1 MIEALQIVTATA
13 TKADAE
19 KIARGLVERRLAA
32 CVQIA
37 GPITSCYRWEGKIE
51 TAEEWV
57 CTIKTRRDLYPQVET
72 AIKELHPYQTPE
84 ILATDVV
91 EGSREYLQWLSDET
105 A

>member
-1 MIEALQIVTATA
+1 MIEVLQVVTTTA
-13 TKADAE
+13 NKADAE

-51 TAEEWV
+51 TAEEWQ
-57 CTIKTRRDLYPQVET
+57 CTTKTRRDLYPQVES

-84 ILATDVV
+84 ILATQVV
-91 EGSREYLQWLSDET
+91 EGSTEYLEWLSDET
-105 A
+105 R